1 MEVYL
6 MAAFTGIKVVKLEM
20 NAGGNPFVVHASLLL
35 DEHEAILVDTGI
47 PGQLELIRNKLAE
60 ESLPFEKLT
69 KIIITHQDRDH
80 IGSLPEL
87 VAASEERLEVLAHVL
102 AKPYIL
108 GEVPLIKS
116 KVLATPSK
124 VDVTLQDGDVLPYC
138 GGIQVIFTPGHTP
151 DHICLYHVPSKTL
164 ISGDALTSQDGV
176 LMPPNPNPSLTLDM
190 NTALKS
196 VAKLLD
202 LDIETIIT
210 YHGGICTNRIKERL
224 AEIVDG
230 KNAKK

>member
-1 MEVYL
+1 
-6 MAAFTGIKVVKLEM
+6 MAALNGIKVVKLEM
-20 NAGGNPFVVHASLLL
+20 NAGGNPFVVHASLLF

-47 PGQLELIRNKLAE
+47 PGQLELIRNTLAE
-60 ESLPFEKLT
+60 ESFPFEKLT
-69 KIIITHQDRDH
+69 KIIITHQDQDH

-87 VAASEERLEVLAHVL
+87 VAASEGRLVVMAHEL
-102 AKPYIL
+102 TKPYIL
-108 GEVPLIKS
+108 GEVPLVKS

-138 GGIQVIFTPGHTP
+138 GGIQVIFSPGHTE
-151 DHICLYHVPSKTL
+151 DHICLYHKPSKTL
-164 ISGDALTSQDGV
+164 ISGDALMSQDGV
-176 LMPPNPNPSLTLDM
+176 LMPPNSSFTLDM

-196 VAKLLD
+196 VAKLLE

-210 YHGGICTNRIKERL
+210 YHGGVCTDRIKERL

-230 KNAKK
+230 KNTMK